1 MNHTPCG
8 KARVFPVKSL
18 LFTEREMGQAG
29 SFLGIHCA
37 SGLAVTCPPHLELKY
52 RRGTYS
58 MNIFDSWLKVTTH
71 NSDLLSPKFPWQR
84 MAVRSVL
91 KDALMVE
98 TKRLEFTVQKL

>member
-1 MNHTPCG
+1 
-8 KARVFPVKSL
+8 
-18 LFTEREMGQAG
+18 
-29 SFLGIHCA
+29 
-37 SGLAVTCPPHLELKY
+37 
-52 RRGTYS
+52 